1 MTTIHTMTATD
12 ADERDTTVTLHPG
25 RAAAEAAVR
34 INYDPAGEHD
44 GLDIEELIDLLEV
57 EQGVSIAI
65 ERHEID
71 LGGLR
76 VSFAPAAIRE
86 HYAAEL
92 EDRYD
97 GDGPDALAGLTDAD
111 LEAIGE
117 DAMGDDAIWAAYGA
131 ALNDALLRH
140 APGA

>member
-12 ADERDTTVTLHPG
+12 TDERDTTVTIHPD
-25 RAAAEAAVR
+25 RTAAEAAVR

-57 EQGVSIAI
+57 GQGISIAI

-97 GDGPDALAGLTDAD
+97 GDGPDALEGLTDAD